1 MDPIIGIVAV
11 LSVGNIALS
20 AITLAKSNKTNGSVA
35 VDTSKMETSIHD
47 MGVSL
52 ASGQKTIVDQVT
64 STRTEITQAQ
74 SASSTQMRKDMT
86 AFSEKT
92 VDRLNQMDKE
102 ILRELQDNLG
112 ALQKSNEKRLV
123 QLMRVQHTDIEKM
136 QQVLA
141 VSSEASIERLNQMEA
156 SVTKSLNENLESIR
170 SSNEQ
175 KLTELQSS
183 VNDKLDKSLNDRLDT
198 SFSKI
203 TEHLSELYK
212 SLGELGKMSSDI
224 SNLNRSLA
232 NVKVRGTWGEAQLRD
247 IIQETMVS
255 SQYEENVVTKQGSND
270 PVEFAIKIPSK
281 ENSSDYILLPI
292 DSKFPLDRYNEVID
306 ASEAADKQQLSAAIK
321 QLEMR
326 VKEEAR
332 KIRDKY
338 ISVPKTTNFAVM
350 YLPTESLYAEALR
363 INGLAETCQNQYGII
378 IAGPTTI
385 TALLNSLRVGFQN
398 LTLSKKTGE
407 VQKLLVAVKDQFTKM
422 DDLIEKAQKK
432 IEAASTA
439 NEQLAKRSS
448 MIQKRLAKIGAEIP
462 AEERALLPDPGADDS
477 GYSELPEE
485 MFTDIE

>member
-1 MDPIIGIVAV
+1 MDPSIGIVAA
-11 LSVGNIALS
+11 LSAGNIALS
-20 AITLAKSNKTNGSVA
+20 AITLAKSSKTSGEK
-35 VDTSKMETSIHD
+35 VDTSKLEASVHD
-47 MGVSL
+47 MSVSI
-52 ASGQKTIVDQVT
+52 ANGQKTIVDHV
-64 STRTEITQAQ
+64 SSARTEITQIQ
-74 SASSTQMRKDMT
+74 NASQTQMRKEMT
-86 AFSEKT
+86 DFSEKT
-92 VDRLNQMDKE
+92 ADRLNQMDKE
-102 ILRELQDNLG
+102 ILRELKDNLE

-123 QLMRVQHTDIEKM
+123 QLMRVQHSDTEKM
-136 QQVLA
+136 QQLLA
-141 VSSEASIERLNQMEA
+141 SSSEASIERLNQMKT
-156 SVTKSLNENLESIR
+156 SVTQSLNDNLAAIR
-170 SSNEQ
+170 TSNEQ

-183 VNDKLDKSLNDRLDT
+183 VNDKLDKSLNERLDT

-247 IIQETMVS
+247 IIQETMVH

-281 ENSSDYILLPI
+281 ENNNDYILLPI
-292 DSKFPLDRYNEVID
+292 DSKFPLDRYNEVVD
-306 ASEAADKQQLSAAIK
+306 ASEAADKQQLTFAIK
-321 QLEMR
+321 QLETR

-350 YLPTESLYAEALR
+350 YLPTESLYAEVLR

-407 VQKLLVAVKDQFTKM
+407 VQKLLVAVKDQFAKM

-432 IEAASTA
+432 IEAASAA
-439 NEQLAKRSS
+439 NEQLAKRSG
-448 MIQKRLAKIGAEIP
+448 MIQKRLAKIGADMP
-462 AEERALLPDPGADDS
+462 TEERALLPDPGIDDS
-477 GYSELPEE
+477 AYSELPEE
-485 MFTDIE
+485 IVTEIE